1 MARPRRSGGRSSK
14 VTTQSPVGGDSLGRF
29 AGDRSWSRQ
38 RQDRARCMSFFDIV
52 AKGEA
57 RPLAIGG
64 QEHSANVGDP
74 NPPGEGD
81 RSYDFSA
88 AERVRSPRKR
98 LAPGPGFAA
107 CMNSGC
113 GWGSVLDR
121 AIKTASMPVR
131 LLRAGSG
138 LDLLSRARGAPSRSA
153 PFAPKNRA
161 HHGEA
166 HIQDYSHQAVA
177 L

>member
-14 VTTQSPVGGDSLGRF
+14 VTTQSPVGGDSLGRL
-29 AGDRSWSRQ
+29 AGDRSWSPQ
-38 RQDRARCMSFFDIV
+38 RHDRARCMSFFDIV

-131 LLRAGSG
+131 LPKGREQPRFAFSYGW
-138 LDLLSRARGAPSRSA
+138 APSRSA